1 MDEPFRLDSI
11 FSCQLCRNAA
21 KRHNNLKAYLLL
33 FLSNLLI
40 LSPVKIPPQL
50 HHLVLRPKSSRDPRP
65 RAKQSQSFFLSQPVS
80 GLNLDLGLGSP
91 ILAAI
96 FVSMLLISGR
106 CLNRYILNTS
116 CKDSSSFVRPSHY
129 PPPSHLC
136 SVCRDESYLCKMM
149 NYNNASSFSLSNRY
163 YYMIST
169 VSHYFHCSLPKV
181 WAWLQASTAAQQSGW
196 R

>member
-50 HHLVLRPKSSRDPRP
+50 QHLVWRPKSSRDPRP

-96 FVSMLLISGR
+96 FVSMLLIPGR
-106 CLNRYILNTS
+106 CLNRYLLNTS

-129 PPPSHLC
+129 PPPSQLC
-136 SVCRDESYLCKMM
+136 SACRDESYFCKMM
-149 NYNNASSFSLSNRY
+149 
-163 YYMIST
+163 
-169 VSHYFHCSLPKV
+169 H
-181 WAWLQASTAAQQSGW
+181 
-196 R
+196 